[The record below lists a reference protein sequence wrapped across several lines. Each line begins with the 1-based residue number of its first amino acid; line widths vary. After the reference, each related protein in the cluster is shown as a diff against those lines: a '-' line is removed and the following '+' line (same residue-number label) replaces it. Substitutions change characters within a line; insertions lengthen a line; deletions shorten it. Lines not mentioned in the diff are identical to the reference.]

1 MKTWKDWNH
10 SKVVADHQGNEY
22 PTIKAMCARWGVEP
36 ETYTRRRKV
45 YGMTLKE
52 ALTTPVKP
60 NGGKACYDHNGVRYR
75 SRSVMCR
82 KYNIERKVFEYR
94 ISHGWDLE
102 DALTRPSRPIKKTQN
117 DG

>member
-1 MKTWKDWNH
+1 MIRDYFDHT
-10 SKVVADHQGNEY
+10 KVVADHLGNEY
-22 PTIKAMCARWGVEP
+22 PSIKAMCAHWNIEP
-36 ETYTRRRKV
+36 ETYNRRRKV
-45 YGMTLKE
+45 YDMTLKE

-102 DALTRPSRPIKKTQN
+102 DALTKPVRLQN
-117 DG
+117 KRNRK